1 MQKKHP
7 IIAITGASGAGTT
20 VVQQAFKEIFHRLDI
35 KGVFVEGDSFLKYDQ
50 EEMCRRIDSA
60 EQAQKPV
67 SSYGPELN
75 DFDRLEQLF
84 RQYSETGTGHIR
96 HRVNHDNQHEFDQ
109 PIGSFTPWQAMPA
122 DSDLLFYEGL
132 HGGVVAS
139 SWTRRK
145 MSESHNP
152 IIIERRKRTDATG
165 VDVAQYVDL
174 LIGVVPAINLEW
186 IQRIHR
192 DFHCK
197 QQTTEEVTRDI
208 IERLQD
214 YIHFI
219 IPQFSLTDINFQ
231 RMPVVD
237 TSNPFIAR
245 EVPTESESVVVVRF
259 REPRKYNLP
268 LLLERIPESFMSR
281 ANTMVIPGGEMRHA
295 LDVICA
301 PMIEKFRNNK
311 LPFSA

>member
-20 VVQQAFKEIFHRLDI
+20 VVQQSFKEIFHRLGI
-35 KGVFVEGDSFLKYDQ
+35 NGVFVEGDSFLRYEQ
-50 EEMCRRIDSA
+50 EEMCRHIETA
-60 EQAQKPV
+60 EQAQNPV
-67 SSYGPELN
+67 SCYGPDLN
-75 DFDRLEQLF
+75 DFERLEQLF
-84 RQYSETGTGHIR
+84 RQYSESGTGLIR
-96 HRVNHDNQHEFDQ
+96 HRVNADNLHEFDQ
-109 PIGSFTPWQAMPA
+109 PIGSFTSWQEIPKE
-122 DSDLLFYEGL
+122 SDLLFYEGL

-152 IIIERRKRTDATG
+152 VVIERRRRANGQG

-174 LIGVVPAINLEW
+174 LLGVVPAINLEW

-192 DFHCK
+192 DMLCN
-197 QQTTEEVTRDI
+197 QQTTEEITRDI
-208 IERLQD
+208 IGRLQD

-219 IPQFSLTDINFQ
+219 VPQFSLTDINFQ

-237 TSNPFIAR
+237 TSNPFITR
-245 EVPTESESVVVVRF
+245 EVPTEAESIVVVRF
-259 REPRKYNLP
+259 REPRKYDFP
-268 LLLERIPESFMSR
+268 FLLKRIPDSFMSR
-281 ANTMVIPGGEMRHA
+281 SNTMVIPGGEMRHA

-301 PMIEKFRNNK
+301 PIIDALMENK
-311 LPFSA
+311 PRL

>member
-20 VVQQAFKEIFHRLDI
+20 VVQLAFREIFHRLGI
-35 KGVFVEGDSFLKYDQ
+35 NAAFIEGDSFLKYEQ
-50 EEMCRRIDSA
+50 EEMCRLIDWA
-60 EQAQKPV
+60 EQEQKPV

-75 DFDRLEQLF
+75 DFDQLEQLF
-84 RQYSETGTGHIR
+84 RQYSETGTGRIR
-96 HRVNHDNQHEFDQ
+96 HMVNADNQHEFDQ
-109 PIGSFTPWQAMPA
+109 PIGTFTPWQEIPV
-122 DSDLLFYEGL
+122 DNDLLFYEGL

-152 IIIERRKRTDATG
+152 IVAERRKHTNGTG

-192 DFHCK
+192 EFHCK
-197 QQTTEEVTRDI
+197 QQTSEEVTQDI
-208 IERLQD
+208 IERLRD

-219 IPQFSLTDINFQ
+219 VPQFSLTDINFQ

-237 TSNPFIAR
+237 TSNPFMVR
-245 EVPTESESVVVVRF
+245 DVPLDSESVVVVRF
-259 REPRKYNLP
+259 REPRKYNFP
-268 LLLERIPESFMSR
+268 LLLKRIPDSFMSR
-281 ANTMVIPGGEMRHA
+281 SNTIVIPGGEMRHA

-301 PMIEKFRNNK
+301 PMIDEFMHNK
-311 LPFSA
+311 PACR

>member
-7 IIAITGASGAGTT
+7 IIAVTGASGAGTT
-20 VVQQAFKEIFHRLDI
+20 VVQQAFHEIFLRLGI
-35 KGVFVEGDSFLKYDQ
+35 NGVFVEGDSFLKYDQ
-50 EEMCRRIDSA
+50 EEMCRRIETA

-75 DFDRLEQLF
+75 DFARLEQLF
-84 RQYSETGTGHIR
+84 RQYSATGTGQIR
-96 HRVNHDNQHEFDQ
+96 RRVNHDNQHEFDQ
-109 PIGSFTPWQAMPA
+109 PLGTFTPWQEMPA

-152 IIIERRKRTDATG
+152 VVIERRKHANGKG

-174 LIGVVPAINLEW
+174 LIGIVPAINLEW

-197 QQTTEEVTRDI
+197 QETPEEVTRDI

-245 EVPTESESVVVVRF
+245 EVPTETESVVVIRF
-259 REPRKYNLP
+259 REPRKYNFP
-268 LLLERIPESFMSR
+268 LFLKRIPEAFMSR
-281 ANTMVIPGGEMRHA
+281 SNTLVIPGGEMRHA

-301 PMIEKFRNNK
+301 PMIEKFRDNQ
-311 LPFSA
+311 

>member
-20 VVQQAFKEIFHRLDI
+20 VVQRAFKEIFRHQGI
-35 KGVFVEGDSFLKYDQ
+35 KGVFVEGDGFLKYDQ
-50 EEMCRRIDSA
+50 EAMCRRIEQA
-60 EQAQKPV
+60 EQEQKPV
-67 SSYGPELN
+67 SLYGPELN
-75 DFDRLEQLF
+75 DFEQLEQLF
-84 RQYSETGTGHIR
+84 RQYSETGTGRIR
-96 HRVNHDNQHEFDQ
+96 HLVNVDNQYEFDQ
-109 PIGSFTPWQAMPA
+109 PIGTFTPWQEIPA
-122 DSDLLFYEGL
+122 DSDVLFYEGL

-152 IIIERRKRTDATG
+152 IVIERRKHAGGKG
-165 VDVAQYVDL
+165 VDAAQYVDL

-192 DFHCK
+192 DFHHK
-197 QQTTEEVTRDI
+197 QQVSEEVTQDI
-208 IERLQD
+208 IGRLRD

-237 TSNPFIAR
+237 TSNPFMVR
-245 EVPTESESVVVVRF
+245 DVPTATESVVVVRF
-259 REPRKYNLP
+259 REPHRYNFP
-268 LLLERIPESFMSR
+268 LFLKRINGSFMSR
-281 ANTMVIPGGEMRHA
+281 SNTMVIPGGEMRHA

-301 PMIEKFRNNK
+301 PIIEEFMNNK
-311 LPFSA
+311 PSLR

>member
-7 IIAITGASGAGTT
+7 IVAITGASGAGTT
-20 VVQQAFKEIFHRLDI
+20 VVQQAFKEIFHRLGI
-35 KGVFVEGDSFLKYDQ
+35 NGVFVEGDSFQKYDQ
-50 EEMCRRIDSA
+50 EEMCRQIDWA
-60 EQAQKPV
+60 EQEQKPV

-84 RQYSETGTGHIR
+84 RQYSETGTGQIR
-96 HRVNHDNQHEFDQ
+96 HLVNHDNQHEFDQ
-109 PIGSFTPWQAMPA
+109 PIGTFTPWQEIPA
-122 DSDLLFYEGL
+122 DRDLLFYEGL

-152 IIIERRKRTDATG
+152 LIIERRKHADRTG

-197 QQTTEEVTRDI
+197 QQTTEAVTRDI

-219 IPQFSLTDINFQ
+219 VPQFSLTDINFQ

-245 EVPTESESVVVVRF
+245 DVPRESESVVVVRF
-259 REPRKYNLP
+259 REPRKYNFP
-268 LLLERIPESFMSR
+268 LFLKRIQGSFMSR
-281 ANTMVIPGGEMRHA
+281 SNTMVIPGGEMRHA

-301 PMIEKFRNNK
+301 PIIEKFKDNK
-311 LPFSA
+311 SL